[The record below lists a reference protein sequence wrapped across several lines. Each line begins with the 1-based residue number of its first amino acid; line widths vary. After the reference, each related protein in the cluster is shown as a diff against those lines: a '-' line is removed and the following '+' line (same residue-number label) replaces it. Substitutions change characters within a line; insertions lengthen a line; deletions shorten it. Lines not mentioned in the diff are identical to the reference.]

1 MTTIYCC
8 YESLWLRIMPPV
20 QRTAHVC
27 ENNWQH
33 FFTGRDLT
41 TALPSLFLH
50 QIVNLT
56 VTSDVLLKCQTTAW
70 EKFLKMEASLST
82 LTHTHTHTDL
92 NIRLKTLTA
101 FNHATHEPKHQN
113 GVITFR

>member
-1 MTTIYCC
+1 M
-8 YESLWLRIMPPV
+8 
-20 QRTAHVC
+20 
-27 ENNWQH
+27 
-33 FFTGRDLT
+33 

-82 LTHTHTHTDL
+82 LAHAHTHTRVHF
-92 NIRLKTLTA
+92 NIRLQTLTA
-101 FNHATHEPKHQN
+101 FNHMTHEPKH
-113 GVITFR
+113 